1 MVKWVL
7 PAREPKGFFH
17 DRRKRCL
24 PLSNDGALTSKMRR
38 DRIKSSGR
46 TWHILALSLLV
57 LAAWSSAIPNGFVW
71 DDTHVILKNHFIRDP
86 GNLRH
91 LVTPAYF
98 DRSAAGHY
106 TRSGE
111 LSYRPFTTLTHFL
124 DFLIFELRPWGYH
137 LFNVILHLLNTL
149 LVLALFNALTGSW
162 TASLLGAA
170 LFGLHTVHT
179 EAVNMVSY
187 RDDLLVFT
195 FFCAAILA
203 HRRAVQAARA
213 GGLNVRWLAVSS
225 ALLALAL
232 LSKEMAVT
240 FAGVAILH
248 DLLFAE
254 GKGGLRRGLPAY
266 LVYAAITA
274 LFLVVSFWGFPNRPH
289 QVVDY
294 PGGSWLAGLATSAR
308 VLIHYLRL
316 WILPL
321 GLKVDYHFRVSHE
334 LLEWEVLASLGGLVA
349 AAALIARARPP
360 EVRFFSLWFIITL
373 VPVLGIIPIAN
384 FIAERYLYLPSV
396 GLAGL
401 TAWVAGK
408 AAGRLE
414 HRRTLQWIGASLVCA
429 FILMLAALTFSRGRI
444 WRDDL
449 SFFREMVRATPE
461 SHKGH
466 GSLGIAYLER
476 GDMDAA
482 IRELREAALL
492 KPGSAISLH
501 NLASALIRR
510 GDCSE
515 AAGHLERVIEI
526 DPGFVEAHYHRALIK
541 ARQEKVEEAVLG
553 LRRSLDLN
561 PNFIP
566 SHLLLGALY
575 RVRGETDAAAK
586 EFRAVLRLSPANAK
600 AHLNLA
606 EILLGETGNCE
617 EAEKHVRQYIRL
629 RPDAPG
635 RSGIEAMFVEKCQGS

>member
-1 MVKWVL
+1 
-7 PAREPKGFFH
+7 
-17 DRRKRCL
+17 
-24 PLSNDGALTSKMRR
+24 MRR
-38 DRIKSSGR
+38 DRIKSSKR
-46 TWHILALSLLV
+46 TWHLLALSLLV
-57 LAAWSSAIPNGFVW
+57 LAVWSSAIPNGFVW

-86 GNLRH
+86 VNLRH
-91 LVTPAYF
+91 LVTPVYF

-124 DFLIFELRPWGYH
+124 DFQIFGLRPWGYH

-149 LVLALFNALTGSW
+149 LVLALFNALTGAW
-162 TASLLGAA
+162 AASLLGAA

-187 RDDLLVFT
+187 RDDLLVCT
-195 FFCAAILA
+195 FFCAALLA
-203 HRRAVQAARA
+203 HRRAVQAAC
-213 GGLNVRWLAVSS
+213 GLNVRWLAVSS
-225 ALLALAL
+225 ALLVLAL

-240 FAGVAILH
+240 FTGVAILH

-254 GKGGLRRGLPAY
+254 GKRGLRRGLPAY
-266 LVYAAITA
+266 LTYIAIIS
-274 LFLVVSFWGFPNRPH
+274 LFLIVSFWGFPNRPH

-294 PGGSWLAGLATSAR
+294 PGGTWWAGLATSAR
-308 VLIHYLRL
+308 VLVHYLRL

-321 GLKVDYHFRVSHE
+321 GLKVDYHFRVSQGP
-334 LLEWEVLASLGGLVA
+334 LEWEVLASLGALASA
-349 AAALIARARPP
+349 AILIARSRSP
-360 EVRFFSLWFIITL
+360 EVRFFSLWFIIAL
-373 VPVLGIIPIAN
+373 VPILGIIPIAN

-401 TAWVAGK
+401 AAWAAWRAG
-408 AAGRLE
+408 GRLE
-414 HRRTLQWIGASLVCA
+414 HRSALKWTGTALVCA
-429 FILMLAALTFSRGRI
+429 FILMLAILTFLRGRI

-449 SFFREMVRATPE
+449 TFFREMVQASPA

-476 GDMDAA
+476 GEMDAA
-482 IRELREAALL
+482 IRELREAARLE
-492 KPGSAISLH
+492 PGSAISLH

-510 GDCSE
+510 GDFSE
-515 AAGHLERVIEI
+515 AAGHLERVLEI

-541 ARQEKVEEAVLG
+541 ARQEKVEEAVQG

-575 RVRGETDAAAK
+575 RVRGEPDAAAK
-586 EFRAVLRLSPANAK
+586 EFRAVLRLAPANAK

-606 EILLGETGNCE
+606 EVLLKDRGDCNGART
-617 EAEKHVRQYIRL
+617 HFQQLLRL
-629 RPDAPG
+629 RPDDPG
-635 RSGIEAMFVEKCQGS
+635 CSRIEAMYEERCQGSGIRDQGMRN